1 VEDRLRRNSGLEL
14 EVGKAAD
21 PGQGVRDL
29 ARFGLELPLVRKI
42 LEAAAAARRIVHAG
56 SLDAVGARLEHFDGD
71 RLRVA
76 SLHLGDARSNGV
88 AREAAP
94 DEDDEAVQP
103 RNAVTAVGERID
115 PELELLVQGNG
126 GGHRSIVPVTYC
138 SVVTS
143 TLRVRGPSNS
153 QKKMPW

>member
-1 VEDRLRRNSGLEL
+1 M
-14 EVGKAAD
+14 
-21 PGQGVRDL
+21 
-29 ARFGLELPLVRKI
+29 
-42 LEAAAAARRIVHAG
+42 HAG
-56 SLDAVGARLEHFDGD
+56 GLDAVGARLEHFDGD
-71 RLRVA
+71 RLGVA

-103 RNAVTAVGERID
+103 RDAVAAVGERID
-115 PELELLVQGNG
+115 PELELLVQGDG
-126 GGHRSIVPVTYC
+126 RGHRSIVPVTYC